1 MSFEWAFCHSIVS
14 EITQGDA
21 SSFSAKYSPSLEH
34 SAVMSSLL
42 ELGWREPGK
51 GAQSLGYVMFDT
63 LHGIASGIAQ
73 GKSITRASER
83 RHEQVLMSQMP
94 VGLVRSAR
102 FSPKRGRGDSDLAY

>member
-21 SSFSAKYSPSLEH
+21 SSLSAKYSPSLDTPP
-34 SAVMSSLL
+34 SCQSRL

-63 LHGIASGIAQ
+63 LHRVASGSAR

-83 RHEQVLMSQMP
+83 RHEHVVMGQMP
-94 VGLVRSAR
+94 VALAQSAR
-102 FSPKRGRGDSDLAY
+102 FSPKCGRGDYDLAC